1 MTGILGIFVGA
12 FLIVLLL
19 SKVDI
24 GQEPRETT
32 GGKKDYAH
40 IIVTYNYIDGC
51 RMDGLDRVTEEINE
65 ITREEIGVEI
75 ELKRVNSVDAFNDYP
90 LWLSQKETIDL
101 MMLNFQ
107 DITAYIDKD
116 MMTPMD
122 ALLETDGRDILSMM
136 AEGQKL
142 SSGAVFDGQIY
153 GLSNPVVL
161 YGSGG
166 GLWIAKRY
174 LDELSFPY
182 SEDHIYSMK
191 ELGALFGKLKERY
204 PDSYPLGQVTSGNTF
219 STYTYYHG
227 NYLGAGSASGGGY
240 IADTDTHRLADFYES
255 EEYKEFLTTMRQ
267 WYEAGYIYPDNA
279 FTDAWQ
285 QDLLRS
291 GIILS
296 IPLISTPGM
305 FSESS
310 FGEAVV
316 CLKTSKITYGPGAS
330 RGIFWTIP
338 STSAEPA
345 AAMRFLNL
353 MYTDARIVNLFQWGI
368 EGEDYEVIDRDKG
381 IIRLPEGET
390 EENAAYFNMLGIYG
404 NQKLAYRLVTDASA
418 EEKQAYSDMAE
429 PVGWEYEGFNFDSS
443 SVNVELSKV
452 QEVLN
457 RYLPALESGSVDLK
471 KAYPEFIQELKNAG
485 IDTIIETQQEQ
496 LDAWLS
502 ENEQ

>member
-1 MTGILGIFVGA
+1 M
-12 FLIVLLL
+12 
-19 SKVDI
+19 
-24 GQEPRETT
+24 
-32 GGKKDYAH
+32 
-40 IIVTYNYIDGC
+40 
-51 RMDGLDRVTEEINE
+51 
-65 ITREEIGVEI
+65 
-75 ELKRVNSVDAFNDYP
+75 
-90 LWLSQKETIDL
+90 
-101 MMLNFQ
+101 
-107 DITAYIDKD
+107 
-116 MMTPMD
+116 
-122 ALLETDGRDILSMM
+122 
-136 AEGQKL
+136 
-142 SSGAVFDGQIY
+142 
-153 GLSNPVVL
+153 
-161 YGSGG
+161 
-166 GLWIAKRY
+166 
-174 LDELSFPY
+174 
-182 SEDHIYSMK
+182 
-191 ELGALFGKLKERY
+191 
-204 PDSYPLGQVTSGNTF
+204 
-219 STYTYYHG
+219 
-227 NYLGAGSASGGGY
+227 
-240 IADTDTHRLADFYES
+240 
-255 EEYKEFLTTMRQ
+255 
-267 WYEAGYIYPDNA
+267 
-279 FTDAWQ
+279 
-285 QDLLRS
+285 RS